1 MTSTTIN
8 GRRKSGLGRIL
19 AALTLLLC
27 VTPVF
32 AAPPTAGQSDN
43 RESPVLRLHFRQPAT
58 QWVEALP
65 VGNGRIGAM
74 VFGGINVERL
84 QLNEDTLWAGGPY
97 NPANPAARSALPE
110 IRQKLADGDYAE
122 AQSLVQ
128 DAFLSVPLRQ
138 MPYQTIGDLL
148 ITMPASETA
157 FDYRRELDLDTGI
170 ARVSFRIGG
179 VEYEREVFASPVNDV
194 IVMRLAAR
202 DVERPDRN
210 GRLKFSLAFQSPL
223 PALSR
228 GVGSNELLL
237 DGSNGS
243 ANGVDGALRFEAR
256 VRVLLEKG
264 IGTVANSGQQ
274 LHVSGAD
281 GVVIIVAAATSYRR
295 FDDVSGDPTATNAA
309 TIEAAAQLDFDSLRD
324 AHVAEHQRL
333 FRRVT
338 LDLGE
343 TPAAE
348 LPT

>member
-179 VEYEREVFASPVNDV
+179 VEYEREV
-194 IVMRLAAR
+194 
-202 DVERPDRN
+202 
-210 GRLKFSLAFQSPL
+210 SLSWC
-223 PALSR
+223 R
-228 GVGSNELLL
+228 
-237 DGSNGS
+237 
-243 ANGVDGALRFEAR
+243 
-256 VRVLLEKG
+256 
-264 IGTVANSGQQ
+264 QQ
-274 LHVSGAD
+274 
-281 GVVIIVAAATSYRR
+281 
-295 FDDVSGDPTATNAA
+295 
-309 TIEAAAQLDFDSLRD
+309 
-324 AHVAEHQRL
+324 
-333 FRRVT
+333 
-338 LDLGE
+338 
-343 TPAAE
+343 
-348 LPT
+348 